1 MDQGQSHNYGI
12 KYQTVWLVV
21 CFVEVVDSN
30 PVVGVVVDSNLVEV
44 VVVDSNPVV
53 EVAVVAVAV
62 AVDSNLVEVE
72 VLVVELALG

>member
-30 PVVGVVVDSNLVEV
+30 PVVGVV